1 MSFRNSFKRG
11 LGSFMETANLVSL
24 TILGVASYLTSDEGL
39 LWIGLGV
46 EAAYLILA
54 ALTAS
59 QWFRSASWSAK
70 IASRLTGV
78 IKRHETWLDR
88 FRKNKTH
95 NGEDNFAL
103 DQVLL
108 IVTVA
113 GFVVI
118 MFFGFGK
125 HLLTHRWPNLTHA
138 QGWEAGAIAW
148 TGLFLL
154 YYLFK
159 TPRTPNV
166 TVDKIIILALGG
178 LNAWF
183 GWEAWKSVGGKPLQ
197 HLKWVMGI
205 AACFLFI
212 DLMISI
218 FHDDPA
224 EKARS
229 RASLFWAD
237 VPMVFSFIVLLI
249 YLLVHGDTEA
259 PEVFVAGVVAC
270 QLLISNAVFV
280 VMEFGLLQPPV
291 PAIGNDKSQ
300 TTGLITQ
307 GPTIPSGQHP

>member
-1 MSFRNSFKRG
+1 MSLSNLLKRG
-11 LGSFMETANLVSL
+11 FGSFMETANLASL
-24 TILGVASYLTSDEGL
+24 TILGVASYLTADRGL
-39 LWIGLGV
+39 LWISI
-46 EAAYLILA
+46 AAEVGYLILA

-59 QWFRSASWSAK
+59 EWFKSASWMPAG
-70 IASRLTGV
+70 IASRLTGFR
-78 IKRHETWLDR
+78 KRHETWLDR
-88 FRKNKTH
+88 LRKPKAH
-95 NGEDNFAL
+95 YGADNFAL

-118 MFFGFGK
+118 VFFGFGK

-138 QGWEAGAIAW
+138 QGWEAGAIVW

-178 LNAWF
+178 LDAWF
-183 GWEAWKSVGGKPLQ
+183 WWEAWKSVGGKPLQ
-197 HLKWVMGI
+197 HLKWIMGI

-218 FHDDPA
+218 FHADPT

-237 VPMVFSFIVLLI
+237 VPMVFSFVVLFV
-249 YLLVHGDTEA
+249 YLLVHGDTES

-270 QLLISNAVFV
+270 QLLISNAIFV
-280 VMEFGLLQPPV
+280 VMEFGLLQLPRRDKTASSRNKVQAEP
-291 PAIGNDKSQ
+291 IGVE
-300 TTGLITQ
+300 
-307 GPTIPSGQHP
+307 P

>member
-1 MSFRNSFKRG
+1 
-11 LGSFMETANLVSL
+11 METVNLVSL
-24 TILGVASYLTSDEGL
+24 TILGVASYLTSDYEL
-39 LWIGLGV
+39 LWIGLAV
-46 EAAYLILA
+46 EAAYLLLA
-54 ALTAS
+54 TLTAS
-59 QWFRSASWSAK
+59 EKARSASWIPAG

-78 IKRHETWLDR
+78 RKRHETWLER
-88 FRKNKTH
+88 FRKLKTH
-95 NGEDNFAL
+95 DGEDNFAL

-159 TPRTPNV
+159 TPRTPSV
-166 TVDKIIILALGG
+166 TVDKIIILSLGG

-183 GWEAWKSVGGKPLQ
+183 WWEAWKSLGGKPLQ
-197 HLKWVMGI
+197 HIKWIMGI
-205 AACFLFI
+205 AACFLVI

-229 RASLFWAD
+229 RASLYWAD
-237 VPMVFSFIVLLI
+237 VPMVFSFVVLVV
-249 YLLVHGDTEA
+249 YLLGHGDTES

-291 PAIGNDKSQ
+291 PATANEKSRTAQ
-300 TTGLITQ
+300 LITQ
-307 GPTIPSGQHP
+307 DPNSSDRTASISPAISQ